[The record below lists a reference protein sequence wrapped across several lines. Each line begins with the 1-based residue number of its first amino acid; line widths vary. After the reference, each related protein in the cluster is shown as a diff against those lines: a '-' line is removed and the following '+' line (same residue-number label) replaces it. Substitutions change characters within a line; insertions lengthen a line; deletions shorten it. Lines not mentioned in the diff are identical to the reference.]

1 MVNLTICTNHPRSRF
16 QSLTCQN
23 GLKFVIHPIQATGI
37 RQQTILL
44 EQMFMEIPSKMML
57 HGLSSLTIYSTRK
70 CCFLMETNQHGWLWP
85 KQQQLER
92 ITQMPREISW
102 HLPSVENHLQ
112 PECITEEM
120 SIQKILGSVL
130 KIMQLVKWEALATA
144 CSMEKMIHGVI
155 PKVKMHMEEL
165 MFTSSRPTD
174 KVTHY

>member
-120 SIQKILGSVL
+120 LIQKILGSVL
-130 KIMQLVKWEALATA
+130 KIMQLKVGGVSNCMLYGENDTWGYTESKNA
-144 CSMEKMIHGVI
+144 HGGADVYI
-155 PKVKMHMEEL
+155 KQ
-165 MFTSSRPTD
+165 TNW
-174 KVTHY
+174 